1 MRDIKHDVLVSVKS
15 KNKNKLLLK
24 IYNNGINIKNIKYK
38 KDAIEFETSLENYFK
53 LKKYIVSYK
62 FRIKNNVGL
71 YSVLSKIKKNKV
83 FILNLIL
90 ALFLIYIFSN
100 TIVSVKVVHSK
111 KYIREIVEK
120 SLEEYGVTRLSWKKS
135 YKELQEIKEKI
146 LEDYPKNLEWLEIE
160 KIGMT
165 YEVRVEERIITE
177 IENNNTACNIVASKG
192 GVITKIK
199 FNKGQEIKQV
209 GDYVSEGDIL
219 ISGEIKFNDEIKNVV
234 CASGD
239 VYAEVWY
246 TTEIKLPLDY
256 YNEKLTGKKRY
267 NFSFDDTKIFK
278 SRIKNYTT
286 DKKKIFSIFGHNI
299 YLLTEREIVKEKNK
313 YTKEEGLKKALE
325 LSNQKIKLK
334 LDENERIINQKVL
347 KNSINNS
354 TMYVEVFNSVEEN
367 ISKQVEYVKE
377 EKEVE

>member
-1 MRDIKHDVLVSVKS
+1 MRDIKHNVLVSVKS

-24 IYNNGINIKNIKYK
+24 IYNIGINIKNLKYK
-38 KDAIEFETSLENYFK
+38 KDTIEFETSIDNYYK
-53 LKKYIVSYK
+53 LKKYMVSYK
-62 FRIKNNVGL
+62 FKIKNNIGL
-71 YSVLSKIKKNKV
+71 YSILSKIKKNKI
-83 FILNLIL
+83 FLINLIL
-90 ALFLIYIFSN
+90 ALSLIFIFSN

-177 IENNNTACNIVASKG
+177 IESDKTACNIVASKG
-192 GVITKIK
+192 GVITKIN

-219 ISGEIKFNDEIKNVV
+219 ISGDIKFNEEVKNIV

-246 TTEIKLPLDY
+246 TTEVKLPLNY
-256 YNEKLTGKKRY
+256 VEEKLTGKKRY
-267 NFSFDDTKIFK
+267 NFSVNDTKIFR
-278 SRIKNYTT
+278 SRIKNYKT
-286 DKKKIFSIFGHNI
+286 DKKKIFSIFNYDI
-299 YLLTEREIVKEKNK
+299 YLLTEKEVTSKK
-313 YTKEEGLKKALE
+313 YRYNEKEALKKALE
-325 LSNQKIKLK
+325 LSNQKIMLK

-354 TMYVEVFNSVEEN
+354 TIYVEVFTSVEEN
-367 ISKQVEYVKE
+367 ISKQVDYVKE
-377 EKEVE
+377 EKEVG